1 MLDWLLLAVS
11 VALIAVCG
19 LFVAGEFALLTAD
32 RSAIQDAADRGDR
45 RAAGVLVAFRT
56 LSTQLSGVQVAITV
70 TNLAIGFLAEPAL
83 AGLLHSPL
91 RAVGVGGEAVDVAA
105 VAVALVA
112 STLATMLFGELVPKN
127 LAIAA
132 PEAVV
137 RKVQA
142 PVRAFTSVL
151 RGPIHALNA
160 TADAVLRIFGLRAQE
175 ELASARTPDELMW
188 LARHSAAEG
197 TLAQG
202 TARLVVR
209 SLTFGDKRA
218 GEVMT
223 PRTRVT
229 TVDAHATV
237 TEFLSLARTSGRSRL
252 PVTGLGD
259 PDEVVGVVEV
269 DAAVG
274 VPYAQR
280 GRTLVERVMGTPV
293 EIPESLPLDEVVR
306 VLQQQRVQLA
316 IVRDE
321 YGGVAGLLT
330 GEDLLEELVGEVDD
344 EFDIPARGVI
354 RTSVGWEVSGLLRPD
369 EVLAAT
375 GLRLPEHGPYDT
387 VGGLIMQR
395 LGRLPV
401 VGDEVVVAD
410 VRVRVLRMDRLRI
423 DRVLL
428 TTRPRPSTGG
438 RPGHT
443 DGATP

>member
-1 MLDWLLLAVS
+1 MLEWLLLAVS
-11 VALIAVCG
+11 IALIAVCG
-19 LFVAGEFALLTAD
+19 VFVAGEFALLAAD
-32 RSAIQDAADRGDR
+32 RPTIEDAAERGDR
-45 RAAGVLVAFRT
+45 RAAGVLAAFRT

-83 AGLLHSPL
+83 AGLLHGPL
-91 RAVGVGGEAVDVAA
+91 RAVGVSGAAVEVTA

-112 STLATMLFGELVPKN
+112 ATLATMLFGELVPKN

-132 PEAVV
+132 PEAAA
-137 RKVQA
+137 RRVQA
-142 PVRAFTSVL
+142 PVRAFTTVL
-151 RGPIHALNA
+151 RGPIRALNA
-160 TADAVLRIFGLRAQE
+160 TADAVLRIFGLHAQE

-197 TLAQG
+197 TLPQG

-237 TEFLSLARTSGRSRL
+237 AEFLSLARTSGRTRL
-252 PVTGLGD
+252 PVTGHGD
-259 PDEVVGVVEV
+259 PDEVVGVLEL

-274 VPYAQR
+274 VPYAER
-280 GRTLVERVMGTPV
+280 CRTLVEQVMAAPV
-293 EIPESLPLDEVVR
+293 EVPESLPIDDVVR

-344 EFDIPARGVI
+344 EFDIPARAAT
-354 RTSVGWEVSGLLRPD
+354 RSSAGWEVSGLLRPD
-369 EVLAAT
+369 EVLTAT
-375 GLRLPEHGPYDT
+375 GLWLPDQGPYDT

-401 VGDEVVVAD
+401 VGDEVVVGD

-428 TTRPRPSTGG
+428 THIRQPPSVD
-438 RPGHT
+438 RPGEP